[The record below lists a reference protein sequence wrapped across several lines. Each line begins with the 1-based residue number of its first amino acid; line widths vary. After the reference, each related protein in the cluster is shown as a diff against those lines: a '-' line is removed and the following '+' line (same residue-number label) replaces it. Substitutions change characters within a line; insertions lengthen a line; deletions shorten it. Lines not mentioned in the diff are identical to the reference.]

1 MLQCHSLS
9 GFMKLSCLRLPKGVE
24 AFEVA
29 ALPLPP
35 LSLKVDMTG

>member
-1 MLQCHSLS
+1 
-9 GFMKLSCLRLPKGVE
+9 MKLSCLRLPKGVE

-35 LSLKVDMTG
+35 LLSLKVDMTG